1 MFDGNHAT
9 EFRLL
14 YAADRGETDALERIL
29 TDEPGIIDVTS
40 FHGNTPLIR
49 AAVQGHHETVLALL
63 RRGAQTEIANSYG
76 NTALI
81 WAAMNGH
88 AKVVDLLLH
97 YGADPCA
104 QNFKRETAMSL
115 AVRHGRDDGIAAL
128 KRRAW

>member
-1 MFDGNHAT
+1 MFDGNHKT

-14 YAADRGETDALERIL
+14 YNADRGETEALERL
-29 TDEPGIIDVTS
+29 LDADASIIDITS

-49 AAVQGHHETVLALL
+49 AAVQGHLDTVLALL
-63 RRGAQTEIANSYG
+63 RRGARVDIANSYG

-88 AKVVDLLLH
+88 AKVVELLLR
-97 YGADPCA
+97 YGADACA

-115 AVRHGRDDGIAAL
+115 AVKHGREDVIAAL
-128 KRRAW
+128 RRHAW